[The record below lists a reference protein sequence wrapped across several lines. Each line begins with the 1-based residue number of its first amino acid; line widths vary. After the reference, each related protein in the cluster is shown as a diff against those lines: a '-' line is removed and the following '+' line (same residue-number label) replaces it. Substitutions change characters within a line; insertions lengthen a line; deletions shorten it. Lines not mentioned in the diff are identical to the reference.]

1 MWLLISSESENS
13 RFGEFGGDFGEGGAT
28 VFPWKKKFNAV
39 QFEKTRSWVVF
50 LIFFAQNLPPSPKRS
65 GQHLHS
71 KMDELKPNVQFH
83 TLLFDIEI

>member
-13 RFGEFGGDFGEGGAT
+13 RFGEFGGDFGEGGAR
-28 VFPWKKKFNAV
+28 VFPWEKNSV
-39 QFEKTRSWVVF
+39 QFNLKRQEVVF